1 MQDIKKFEKV
11 IYKYWKEAIGKE
23 LPLPGEARVV
33 TGIPRNDSFL
43 HHMLTEHGVD
53 IELIQYQIQQT
64 YATSWKMTDYK
75 IVDDKKYSW
84 FLLRWE

>member
-1 MQDIKKFEKV
+1 MRGMKKFEN
-11 IYKYWKEAIGKE
+11 IIGRYWREATSKE

-33 TGIPRNDSFL
+33 TGISKNDAFL

-53 IELIQYQIQQT
+53 IELETKQIQQT
-64 YATSWKMTDYK
+64 YATSWIMKDYK

-84 FLLRWE
+84 FLLKWS

>member
-1 MQDIKKFEKV
+1 MRDMKNFEK
-11 IYKYWKEAIGKE
+11 IISRYLKEAIGKE
-23 LPLPGEARVV
+23 LLLPGEAKVV

-53 IELIQYQIQQT
+53 IELETKQIQQT
-64 YATSWKMTDYK
+64 YATSWIMKDYK

-84 FLLRWE
+84 FLLKWE